1 MRKQTKVAV
10 VVSAAALLAMGASMT
25 SFAKGWTLEDN
36 EWVWLDSEGER
47 VYGEWKKSVDGN
59 YYWLDEETGV
69 MATDRLVEDEDDT
82 YYVNSDGIRITNN
95 WKAVENE
102 DGESVNGVEVD
113 ELWYYFGSNG
123 KAYKATKEDLVKK
136 TIGNHTYFFDTNGY
150 MQHGWIPYVKDG
162 KTTYYYCG
170 TEDQGYAYKGWQY
183 LETADVEHLT
193 QGEYEDEEWFY
204 FDGGKMVKS
213 DNADLKTKYID
224 GHYFGF
230 NNEGVMETG
239 WNNVNIASGAELN
252 IGTDAETYI
261 ADNGVMSSG
270 WVKADKNDESKWF
283 YMVTVRSGKN
293 SYRAVPFN
301 SGSEYYRAKSID
313 GKVFAFDTEGRML
326 TGLQKFGAEYGD
338 KILAPAN
345 NDYDG
350 VTSKDL
356 ENGIYY
362 FEKEGNNKGAM
373 KTGKVTHTDEGEEY
387 NYYFA
392 SNGKAI
398 TNAFKDNVIYG
409 ADGVRIE
416 AEDGNS
422 YEIVEIE
429 QDIYRVDNKG
439 KKTALEIAKGSKVV
453 VSSTGKIRTSKT
465 ITIDGEKYTI
475 DYNKGGVSNVTLKV
489 ED

>member
-1 MRKQTKVAV
+1 
-10 VVSAAALLAMGASMT
+10 
-25 SFAKGWTLEDN
+25 
-36 EWVWLDSEGER
+36 
-47 VYGEWKKSVDGN
+47 
-59 YYWLDEETGV
+59 
-69 MATDRLVEDEDDT
+69 
-82 YYVNSDGIRITNN
+82 
-95 WKAVENE
+95 
-102 DGESVNGVEVD
+102 
-113 ELWYYFGSNG
+113 
-123 KAYKATKEDLVKK
+123 
-136 TIGNHTYFFDTNGY
+136 
-150 MQHGWIPYVKDG
+150 
-162 KTTYYYCG
+162 
-170 TEDQGYAYKGWQY
+170 
-183 LETADVEHLT
+183 
-193 QGEYEDEEWFY
+193 
-204 FDGGKMVKS
+204 MVKS

-313 GKVFAFDTEGRML
+313 GKVFAFDTEGRMLTGLQKFGAEYGDKILAPANNDYDGVTSKDLENGIYYFFAFDTEGRML